1 VNSAAAAL
9 DLDAYLA
16 RVRYSGGLEPTLE
29 TLSAL
34 HLAHAVSIPFENL
47 DVILGLPIALDLD
60 SLQAKLVAGR
70 RGGYCFEQNTLFGA
84 VLRQMGFQVRPLAAR
99 VRFGA
104 GDATRPR
111 SHMLLQVDLDD
122 DAWLADVGF
131 GSPALLQPVRMT
143 PPTPSHQF
151 GCSYRVSRDG
161 EFWVLQ
167 LLEGAEWVDLYAFTL
182 EPQFPIDFEVANY
195 YISTHPRSLFVQ
207 SLFVQLRTT
216 EVRCLLR
223 DRELTLWR
231 GGEASKRKIESDEAL
246 LAALSA
252 HFGLQFPAG
261 TCFLE
266 RI

>member
-1 VNSAAAAL
+1 VNPETADL

-16 RVRYSGGLEPTLE
+16 RVGYSGDLAPTLD

-47 DVILGLPIALDLD
+47 DVILGRPIPLDLD
-60 SLQAKLVAGR
+60 SL
-70 RGGYCFEQNTLFGA
+70 QNTLFGA
-84 VLRQMGFQVRPLAAR
+84 VLRQMGFRVRPLAAR

-104 GDATRPR
+104 GDTTRPR
-111 SHMLLQVDLDD
+111 SHMLLKVDFDD
-122 DAWLADVGF
+122 EAWLADVGF

-143 PPTPSHQF
+143 PAAPSDQF
-151 GCSYRVSRDG
+151 GCSYRVARDG

-167 LLEGAEWVDLYAFTL
+167 LLQDAEWVDLYAFTL

-207 SLFVQLRTT
+207 SLFVQLRTPDA
-216 EVRCLLR
+216 RCLLR

-231 GGEASKRKIESDEAL
+231 GGAASTQRVESNAAL
-246 LAALSA
+246 LAILAE
-252 HFGLQFPAG
+252 HFRLQFPAG
-261 TCFLE
+261 THFLD
-266 RI
+266 